1 MAINVLYKANI
12 FLVYQYTYK
21 SDFFF
26 FFLPLEEMQ
35 KKKKNSL
42 ASLITGKFYNLNSP
56 YKVWGGSFLGK

>member
-26 FFLPLEEMQ
+26 FFFASGRNA